1 MSVELTA
8 DSSKRTSFM
17 DDTELIQAAITEARQ
32 NAYAPYSGFRV
43 GAALLCEDG
52 RVFLGANV
60 ENAVYGLTMCAE
72 RVAVAN
78 AVTAGCRSFEALAVV
93 ADGPT
98 PCPVCGACR
107 QVLAEFGPETRII
120 MANIAGEV
128 KKAKLKDLLPTAFT
142 NEQLFNE
149 KR

>member
-1 MSVELTA
+1 M
-8 DSSKRTSFM
+8 
-17 DDTELIQAAITEARQ
+17 
-32 NAYAPYSGFRV
+32 
-43 GAALLCEDG
+43 CEDG
-52 RVFLGANV
+52 RVFFGANV

-78 AVTAGCRSFEALAVV
+78 AVTAGCRKFEALAVV

-120 MANIAGEV
+120 MANVVGEV
-128 KKAKLKDLLPTAFT
+128 KKARLKDLLPTAFT
-142 NEQLFNE
+142 SEQLFD
-149 KR
+149 KDK